1 MKILTGGQFRE
12 LDLYTIQ
19 NEPIASIDLMERAS
33 RAVADEI
40 LRRWPQADQRVFVF
54 AGPGGNGG
62 DGLAVARMLTE
73 AGRITTT
80 YLFNVRGTLN
90 PDCEV
95 NRDRLR
101 QTPDAT
107 LIEVTSELLFPELQA
122 DDIVIDA
129 LFGTGLSKPLSGG
142 FALVAKRINQSRAT
156 VISIDLPSGLMC
168 EDNSFNDTQTIV
180 RATLTLSLG
189 QPKLAFFLAENQRFV
204 GELKMLDIGLSTDG
218 LKTLKTYLWLT
229 EENEIRALIRRR
241 PLFAHKG
248 TMGHAL
254 LVAGSRGMT
263 GAAILASRAA
273 LRAGVGKL
281 TVHIPHSCLDIM
293 QTTVPEAIVDVDID
307 ANITTT
313 AVETYAYQAVGIGP
327 GIGRH
332 GHTAAAL
339 HGYIKHH
346 EGPLVLDADAI
357 NILAANSDWI
367 ASIPADSILTPHP
380 AEFDR
385 LAGHSRTTF
394 ERMNRARDFAVNNHL
409 FVVLKGHYTQ
419 ICTPTGDVLINPT
432 GNPGMATAGSGDVL
446 TGIITA
452 LLAQGYLPI
461 EAAQLGVYLHG
472 LAGDIAAD
480 ELSEESLIASD
491 IINFLPTAFKRVKIR
506 A

>member
-12 LDLYTIQ
+12 LDLFTIQ

-33 RAVADEI
+33 RSVADEI
-40 LRRWPQADQRVFVF
+40 LRRWPQAEQRIFVF

-62 DGLAVARMLTE
+62 DGLAVARMLAE
-73 AGRITTT
+73 AGRITTA
-80 YLFNVRGTLN
+80 YLFNVRGSLS
-90 PDCEV
+90 PDCEQ
-95 NRDRLR
+95 NRERLR

-107 LIEVTSELLFPELQA
+107 LIEVTSELVFPELQT
-122 DDIVIDA
+122 DDIIIDA

-156 VISIDLPSGLMC
+156 IVSIDVPSGLMC
-168 EDNSFNDTQTIV
+168 EDNSFNDTQNIV

-204 GELKMLDIGLSTDG
+204 GEVKMLDIGLSTDG

-229 EENEIRALIRRR
+229 EKNEISSLIRRR
-241 PLFAHKG
+241 PMFAHKG

-254 LVAGSRGMT
+254 LVSGSRGMA
-263 GAAILASRAA
+263 GASILAARAA

-281 TVHIPHSCLDIM
+281 TIHIPHSCLDIL
-293 QTTVPEAIVDVDID
+293 QTAVPEAIVDIDID

-313 AVETYAYQAVGIGP
+313 AIETYVFQAVGIGP
-327 GIGRH
+327 GIGLH
-332 GHTAAAL
+332 SHTAAAL
-339 HGYIKHH
+339 KSFIMRH
-346 EGPLVLDADAI
+346 EGPLVLDADAL
-357 NILAANSDWI
+357 NILAANTDWI

-394 ERMNRARDFAVNNHL
+394 ERMNRARDFAVDHHL
-409 FVVLKGHYTQ
+409 FVIIKGHFTQ

-432 GNPGMATAGSGDVL
+432 GNPGMATAGCGDVL

-461 EAAQLGVYLHG
+461 EAAQIGVYLHG

-480 ELSEESLIASD
+480 ELSEESVIASD
-491 IINFLPTAFKRVKIR
+491 IINFLPKAFKNIKD
-506 A
+506 